1 MAPDYACATPAGEA
15 RQVMDGG
22 PSNHPLREWRMPE
35 RFTQLWLRQ
44 FEAMPGRRDDCWW
57 RHWSNG
63 PLF

>member
-35 RFTQLWLRQ
+35 RFTQTRY
-44 FEAMPGRRDDCWW
+44 EA
-57 RHWSNG
+57 
-63 PLF
+63 L